1 MLEFTTLGNHGP
13 RQKLDHCALHCAACR
28 ILDAVY
34 PEYVLHLSADE
45 FEDAW
50 YAHDLEIAALGPLLY
65 QG

>member
-1 MLEFTTLGNHGP
+1 MAHARSLTIADVRFTVPHV
-13 RQKLDHCALHCAACR
+13 CR